1 MVWTILQ
8 NVVNCLFLVL
18 CLVTLSIVVRQG
30 EEDKSVNNAVDL
42 IDLVREENRKVI
54 ANNTTYLEN
63 RINELGKSQNDY
75 QISTSKKITLLESK
89 IELKQNSKQLLVNN
103 NTNNLT
109 ICLLYTSPSP
119 RDRQKSRMP
128 SSA

>member
-8 NVVNCLFLVL
+8 NAVNCLFLVL

-109 ICLLYTSPSP
+109 IVEK
-119 RDRQKSRMP
+119 RDGD
-128 SSA
+128 